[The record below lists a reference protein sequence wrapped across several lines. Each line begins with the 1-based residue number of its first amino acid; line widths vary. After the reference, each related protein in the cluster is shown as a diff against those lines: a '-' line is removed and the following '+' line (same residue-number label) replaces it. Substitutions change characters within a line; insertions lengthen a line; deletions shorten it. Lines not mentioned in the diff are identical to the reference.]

1 MRDVSQALW
10 ARSDGDTEREM
21 DVSATSLEQTVR
33 VPLEDWPHS
42 LLVTVTGIDSGKLAA
57 DVLDKV
63 RKLTIRTRKP
73 DPAYFL
79 ATSLLDEQC
88 LTNDTA

>member
-1 MRDVSQALW
+1 
-10 ARSDGDTEREM
+10 M

-42 LLVTVTGIDSGKLAA
+42 LLVTVTGIESGKLAA
-57 DVLDKV
+57 DVLDEV

-73 DPAYFL
+73 DPAYFFV
-79 ATSLLDEQC
+79 TSLLDEQC